1 MRRDQDKGA
10 DVAWSG
16 RQSGPHGSGADL
28 HEFRGWRA
36 FVHLARELKLSR
48 LARFVYP
55 YRGRAALS
63 IVAMI
68 VVTATGL
75 AGPALVK
82 IAIDSGIQ
90 KGDLHVLDLVIVAF
104 LAVNLLNLGASYVQT
119 YLVSW
124 VGERVILDLRR
135 SVFAHIQK
143 LSLDFFSRQ
152 RTGWIVSRM
161 TNDIDALDQLVT
173 DGVTSLVTNGL
184 TIVGAAVLLFVLD
197 WRLALA
203 TLSIVPL
210 VLVGTLMF
218 RTRSARS
225 YALVRNRIGDVSA
238 HLQESISGMR
248 VLRAFRAEKRDTAN
262 QVAVNAAYRD
272 ANMQTVV
279 QSGLYFPFVE
289 LMSAVGIVIVLWY
302 GGTLVTGGAIQIGVL
317 VAFIAYLSM
326 FFDPIQQLSQLYN
339 TFQSSM
345 AAVQKI
351 YTVLDTEPD
360 LSDAPDARPLADVH
374 GLVEFDHVSFSYG
387 GDDVLHDIEFSI
399 PPGGTVALVGTTGA
413 GKSTI
418 IKLLARFYDPGSGAV
433 RIDGH
438 DLRKVTTKSL
448 REQLAV
454 VPQEAFLFSG
464 SIGDN
469 IRFGRPDASLEEVRR
484 IARIVGV
491 HDFVESLP
499 EGYDTDVQ
507 EGGSALST
515 GQRQLISFARA
526 LLADPRVLILDEAT
540 SSVDAESEQRIARA
554 MDVLFSGRTSVV
566 VAHRLSTVRYADQ
579 ILVIEEGRI
588 VERGSHDEL
597 VLAGG
602 RYSALYREWEQ
613 TGRPV

>member
-1 MRRDQDKGA
+1 M
-10 DVAWSG
+10 AWTA

-36 FVHLARELKLSR
+36 FVHLARELKLAR
-48 LARFVYP
+48 LARLVYP
-55 YRGRAALS
+55 YRFRAALS

-68 VVTATGL
+68 VVTVTGL
-75 AGPALVK
+75 AVPYLVK
-82 IAIDSGIQ
+82 IAIDSGLL
-90 KGDLHVLDLVIVAF
+90 KKDLHVVDLVIVAF
-104 LAVNLLNLGASYVQT
+104 LAVNLLSLGASYVQT

-135 SVFAHIQK
+135 NVFAHIQK

-184 TIVGAAVLLFVLD
+184 TIIGAAVLLFVLD

-203 TLSIVPL
+203 TLSIMPIL
-210 VLVGTLMF
+210 LVGTLRF

-248 VLRAFRAEKRDTAN
+248 VLKAFRAEARDTTT
-262 QVAVNAAYRD
+262 QVTVNAAYRD

-289 LMSAVGIVIVLWY
+289 LMSAVGIVVVLWY
-302 GGTLVTGGAIQIGVL
+302 GGTLVTGGAIQVGVL
-317 VAFIAYLSM
+317 VAFIGYLSS

-351 YTVLDTEPD
+351 YAVLDTEPD
-360 LSDAPDARPLADVH
+360 LSDAPDARPLPDVR
-374 GLVEFDHVSFSYG
+374 GRVEFAHVSFSYG
-387 GDDVLHDIEFSI
+387 DDDVLHDIDFEVAA
-399 PPGGTVALVGTTGA
+399 GGTVALVGTTGA

-418 IKLLARFYDPGSGAV
+418 IKLLARFYDPREGAV
-433 RIDGH
+433 LIDGH
-438 DLRKVTTKSL
+438 DLRKVTTRSL

-454 VPQEAFLFSG
+454 VPQEAFLFTG
-464 SIGDN
+464 SILDN
-469 IRFGRPDASLEEVRR
+469 IRFGRPSASLDEVRR

-499 EGYDTDVQ
+499 EGYETDVQ

-540 SSVDAESEQRIARA
+540 SSVDAESEQRISRA

-579 ILVIEEGRI
+579 ILVIEGGRI

-597 VLAGG
+597 VRAGG
-602 RYSALYREWEQ
+602 RYSGLYREWEE

>member
-1 MRRDQDKGA
+1 
-10 DVAWSG
+10 VAWTS

-28 HEFRGWRA
+28 HEFRSWRA
-36 FVHLARELKLSR
+36 FVHLARELKLAR
-48 LARFVYP
+48 LARLVLP
-55 YRGRAALS
+55 YRWRAALS

-68 VVTATGL
+68 VVTVTGL
-75 AGPALVK
+75 ATPYLVA
-82 IAIDSGIQ
+82 IAIDSGIS
-90 KGDLHVLDLVIVAF
+90 KDDLRVLDLVIVAF

-173 DGVTSLVTNGL
+173 DGFTSLVTNGL
-184 TIVGAAVLLFVLD
+184 TILGATVLLFVLD

-203 TLSIVPL
+203 TLAIMPL
-210 VLVGTLMF
+210 LLVATLMF

-248 VLRAFRAEKRDTAN
+248 VLRAFRAEQRDTTT
-262 QVAVNAAYRD
+262 QVTVNAAYRD

-302 GGTLVTGGAIQIGVL
+302 GGTLVTGGAIQVGVL
-317 VAFIAYLSM
+317 VAFIGYLAS

-360 LSDAPDARPLADVH
+360 LSDAPDARPLPDVH
-374 GLVEFDHVSFSYG
+374 GRVEFDHVSFGYG
-387 GDDVLHDIEFSI
+387 GDDVLHDVDFEI
-399 PPGGTVALVGTTGA
+399 PAGGTVALVGTTGA

-418 IKLLARFYDPGSGAV
+418 IKLLARFYDPRRGAV

-438 DLRKVTTKSL
+438 DLRKVTTRSL

-454 VPQEAFLFSG
+454 VPQEAFLFTG
-464 SIGDN
+464 SILDN
-469 IRFGRPDASLEEVRR
+469 IRFGRPRASLEEVQR

-499 EGYDTDVQ
+499 DAYDTDVQ

-540 SSVDAESEQRIARA
+540 SSVDAESEQRTSRA

-579 ILVIEEGRI
+579 ILVIEDGRI

-602 RYSALYREWEQ
+602 RYSALYREWEE
-613 TGRPV
+613 TGRPL

>member
-1 MRRDQDKGA
+1 M
-10 DVAWSG
+10 AWTS

-28 HEFRGWRA
+28 HEFRSWRA
-36 FVHLARELKLSR
+36 FVHLARELKLAR
-48 LARFVYP
+48 LARLVLP
-55 YRGRAALS
+55 YRGRATLS

-68 VVTATGL
+68 VVTVTGL
-75 AGPALVK
+75 ATPYLVA
-82 IAIDSGIQ
+82 IAIDSGIS
-90 KGDLHVLDLVIVAF
+90 KDDLRVLDLVIVAF

-173 DGVTSLVTNGL
+173 DGFTSLVTNGL
-184 TIVGAAVLLFVLD
+184 TILGATVLLFVLD

-203 TLSIVPL
+203 TLAIMPL
-210 VLVGTLMF
+210 LLVATLMF

-248 VLRAFRAEKRDTAN
+248 VLKAFRAEQRDTTT
-262 QVAVNAAYRD
+262 QVTVNAAYRD

-302 GGTLVTGGAIQIGVL
+302 GGTLATGGAIQVGVL
-317 VAFIAYLSM
+317 VAFIGYLAS

-351 YTVLDTEPD
+351 YAVLDTEPD
-360 LSDAPDARPLADVH
+360 LSDAPDARPLPDVR
-374 GLVEFDHVSFSYG
+374 GRVEFDHVSFGYG
-387 GDDVLHDIEFSI
+387 GDDVLHDVDFEI
-399 PPGGTVALVGTTGA
+399 PAGGTVALVGTTGA

-418 IKLLARFYDPGSGAV
+418 IKLLARFYDPRQGAV

-438 DLRKVTTKSL
+438 DLRKVTTRSL

-454 VPQEAFLFSG
+454 VPQEAFLFTG
-464 SIGDN
+464 SILDN
-469 IRFGRPDASLEEVRR
+469 IRFGRPRASLEEVRR

-499 EGYDTDVQ
+499 DAYDTDVQ

-540 SSVDAESEQRIARA
+540 SSVDAESEQRISRA

-602 RYSALYREWEQ
+602 RYSALYREWEE
-613 TGRPV
+613 TGTPL